1 MERIME
7 KSVIKRKLTKER
19 RNGFVQQDEALNLR
33 IQTANIYLIKVF
45 LFYFLFL
52 QMESAVSFLF
62 EQQTLYFDTDACS
75 QLMNLRADF
84 DFSSET

>member
-7 KSVIKRKLTKER
+7 KSVIEGKLRKER
-19 RNGFVQQDEALNLR
+19 RNGFVQQQEALSLH

-45 LFYFLFL
+45 LFYFLIL
-52 QMESAVSFLF
+52 QMESEVSFLF
-62 EQQTLYFDTDACS
+62 KQQTLYFETDSCS

-84 DFSSET
+84 